1 MQTALK
7 MVTDAKKLEAAGAFA
22 IVLECI
28 PWLVARLITNLIS
41 IPTIG
46 IGAGEYCDGQVPVSY
61 THLRLAGGRRSV
73 LWIGR

>member
-1 MQTALK
+1 MGGFKVQGKDMQTALK

-41 IPTIG
+41 IPHDRHRSGRI
-46 IGAGEYCDGQVPVSY
+46 
-61 THLRLAGGRRSV
+61 LRWPGPGLP
-73 LWIGR
+73 